1 MKLILQAIKAIFRKV
16 ENKLSSHRT
25 EIIRVNDKAD
35 AAKTTAELA
44 MSSKMNSL
52 NPRGTGSFAM
62 NPTANQQFGAYS
74 WAEGKGCTASGASSH
89 AEGFYCTASGSYS
102 HAEGTNCTASG
113 AYSHA
118 EGFYCTASGSYS
130 HVQGKHNIEDTEDKY
145 AHIVGNGSHSG
156 RSNAH
161 TLDWD
166 GNAWF
171 AGSVEGTAIILPSPS
186 GKQFKIT
193 VDDAGALTAT
203 AVT

>member
-1 MKLILQAIKAIFRKV
+1 MKLILQAIKAIFHKV

-102 HAEGTNCTASG
+102 HAEG
-113 AYSHA
+113 
-118 EGFYCTASGSYS
+118 FYCTASGSYS

>member
-1 MKLILQAIKAIFRKV
+1 M
-16 ENKLSSHRT
+16 
-25 EIIRVNDKAD
+25 
-35 AAKTTAELA
+35 
-44 MSSKMNSL
+44 
-52 NPRGTGSFAM
+52 
-62 NPTANQQFGAYS
+62 
-74 WAEGKGCTASGASSH
+74 
-89 AEGFYCTASGSYS
+89 
-102 HAEGTNCTASG
+102 
-113 AYSHA
+113 
-118 EGFYCTASGSYS
+118 
-130 HVQGKHNIEDTEDKY
+130 DTENKY
-145 AHIVGNGSHSG
+145 AHIVGNGENETK

>member
-102 HAEGTNCTASG
+102 H
-113 AYSHA
+113 
-118 EGFYCTASGSYS
+118 
-130 HVQGKHNIEDTEDKY
+130 VQGKHNIEDTEDKY